1 MMTLCPPLASW
12 QIERSVRTQLD
23 VAVLV
28 YQVRNQLVQA
38 GSAEPFAARVATVV
52 SELATNIVRY
62 AGLGM
67 VTVVCRQMGQESRA
81 MVLEVVAMDRGP
93 GIADVAVALRERHST
108 GGSLGLGLSAV
119 GRMADDLR
127 VASQP
132 GQGTTVTARFWL

>member
-1 MMTLCPPLASW
+1 
-12 QIERSVRTQLD
+12 
-23 VAVLV
+23 
-28 YQVRNQLVQA
+28 
-38 GSAEPFAARVATVV
+38 
-52 SELATNIVRY
+52 
-62 AGLGM
+62 M